1 MFTCRWKEPHLAAP
15 AAPTPYSR
23 LRLHQ
28 GRLLLGFARLVQRT
42 LAHRRTRLDVALRN
56 RAMRAAYDRGIDL
69 RTITAA
75 IGLSGEQTRQVLRG
89 EPTAE

>member
-1 MFTCRWKEPHLAAP
+1 MAAP
-15 AAPTPYSR
+15 TAPTPYSR
-23 LRLHQ
+23 LRLRQ

-56 RAMRAAYDRGIDL
+56 RAMRAARDRGIDP
-69 RTITAA
+69 REITAA

-89 EPTAE
+89 EAIVE